1 MPQKRERRT
10 PAIALAAIATS
21 RIAERRP
28 SLARVATRRSTRA
41 RSRSIRHARA
51 AMSLTA
57 ASKRSLASLVIRRR
71 PTHRT
76 ASSPKVARAA
86 TLPTARAVRVILRR
100 APAATRPLRFPVCMP
115 KRSTR
120 PVPIVTR
127 DTTTPRQL
135 RALSAR
141 AATRIARGT
150 SQRRRVASDVTCSRR
165 RSEAAVGAL
174 SRALLHQR
182 ELHGT
187 VNVTTPSTCR
197 SGRTNLLLSGA
208 RSSWHPLQFG
218 DWST

>member
-10 PAIALAAIATS
+10 PAIAFAGIATS
-21 RIAERRP
+21 RIAEPRP

-41 RSRSIRHARA
+41 RSRSIRHAPP
-51 AMSLTA
+51 AMNLTA
-57 ASKRSLASLVIRRR
+57 ASKRSLASLVIRRQ
-71 PTHRT
+71 PTHHM
-76 ASSPKVARAA
+76 ASSPKAARAA
-86 TLPTARAVRVILRR
+86 TLRTARAVRVILRR
-100 APAATRPLRFPVCMP
+100 ARAATKRRRFPVCMP

-120 PVPIVTR
+120 LAPIATR

-135 RALSAR
+135 PARSAR

-150 SQRRRVASDVTCSRR
+150 SRRRRVASAVTCSRR
-165 RSEAAVGAL
+165 RSNAPVGAL
-174 SRALLHQR
+174 SRASLRPSQLQ
-182 ELHGT
+182 GT